1 MDAITL
7 PRGGYII
14 DTPAGYI
21 QFGSPPETIK
31 DSMHLPKGVPQFFV
45 LPNRFFNWI
54 KGISVAEV
62 EFPIY
67 FNFFI
72 KKRKTYILC
81 QKEQLKPFATILREA
96 IFGPKEISLVG
107 EYPPGTDHEDIAK
120 IEHELK
126 HFRGEMKL
134 GQLVGFI
141 FFEDNR
147 LRVRDIEV
155 EITPDATFRVKDSEN
170 LYGEVPT
177 YIQYN
182 PTYDIGKRLPEP
194 YKPPLFGMTCL
205 GPSHGFDPKENTSGF
220 ILWLNRRG
228 IMIDP
233 PVNTTEWLIDSNVSP
248 KLIDSI
254 ILTHCHADHD
264 AGTLQK
270 ILEEGKITVYTTQT
284 IMQSFLRKYA
294 ALTKVTVDYLKQL
307 FDFQPIRIGE
317 AIYIHCAKFTFF
329 YSLHSIPTVGF
340 RTEFQGRSMVYSSD
354 HNADPELQRS
364 LLEKGTISPR
374 RYEELRNFPWDS
386 DVVYHESGIAPL
398 HTPIEVLDKLP
409 KALKKRTVVY
419 HIAQKDFPKRT
430 ALTLASFGIE
440 KTRELDVPAP
450 SYERTYHILGLLNHL
465 DFFENMPISK
475 AQEFISLVEEEKYAK
490 GQKIIAKGSPG
501 DRFYIIK
508 SGNISVAGKD
518 LKQRKVYGTYD
529 YFGEAALINKLP
541 RAADVFAE
549 TDVELY
555 SIPGERFLSFI
566 QGTELERTLT
576 RLASVRDSE
585 SWNVLSTSPLFRIL
599 TSTQKTLL
607 ESLLNPVEF
616 KGAGTILNKG
626 DELHRSFIIRSGEV
640 RVMDGEKEVTR
651 LGRGDFIGAMVKIHR
666 GEPASYSFL
675 HDDTVSG
682 YAIERKDVL
691 SFLNNNPGLIMKLV
705 YDFLQI

>member
-7 PRGGYII
+7 PRGGYIV

-67 FNFFI
+67 YNFFL

-96 IFGPKEISLVG
+96 LFGPEKISLSG
-107 EYPPGTDHEDIAK
+107 EYPPGTDPEDIAR
-120 IEHELK
+120 IENEMK

-141 FFEDNR
+141 FFEENR
-147 LRVRDIEV
+147 LQVRGIKV
-155 EITPDATFRVKDSEN
+155 EITPDDTFRVSDGSTI
-170 LYGEVPT
+170 YGEVPGN
-177 YIQYN
+177 IQYN

-270 ILEEGKITVYTTQT
+270 ILEEGKITVYTTRT
-284 IMQSFLRKYA
+284 VMQSFLRKYA
-294 ALTKVTVDYLKQL
+294 ALTQVTVDYLTQL
-307 FDFQPIRIGE
+307 FDFQPVRIGE
-317 AIYIHCAKFTFF
+317 PIFIHCAEFRFY

-354 HNADPELQRS
+354 HNADPDLQRS
-364 LLEKGTISPR
+364 LLENGTISRR
-374 RYEELRNFPWDS
+374 RYDELRAFPWES
-386 DVVYHESGIAPL
+386 DIVYHESGIAPL
-398 HTPIEVLDKLP
+398 HTPIDVLDRLP
-409 KALKKRTVVY
+409 TDIKERTVVY
-419 HIAQKDFPKRT
+419 HIAKKDFPEQSS
-430 ALTLASFGIE
+430 LTLASFGIE
-440 KTRELDVPAP
+440 KTRELSVAAP

-465 DFFENMPISK
+465 DFFQNMTISK
-475 AQEFISLVEEEKYAK
+475 AQEFISLVEEESYAK
-490 GQKIIAKGSPG
+490 GEKIIAKGSPG

-529 YFGEAALINKLP
+529 YFGEAALINKRP
-541 RAADVFAE
+541 RAADVYAE

-555 SIPGERFLSFI
+555 TIQGERFLSFI

-576 RLASVRDSE
+576 RLSAVRDTE
-585 SWNVLSTSPLFRIL
+585 TWNVLSTSPFFRIL

-607 ESLLNPVEF
+607 ESLLNPMEF
-616 KGAGTILNKG
+616 TGSGTILNKG
-626 DELHRSFIIRSGEV
+626 DELKYSFIIRAGEV
-640 RVMDGEKEVTR
+640 RVLDGENEITR

-666 GEPASYSFL
+666 GEPASFSFV
-675 HDDTVSG
+675 HDETVSG
-682 YAIERKDVL
+682 YVIEKGDVL
-691 SFLNNNPGLIMKLV
+691 SFLKNNPGLIMKLV